1 MKRRLRLKIRTKI
14 LLAATFILLLC
25 LTVSNVLTYSY
36 VKTIIQEQVLRDNAT
51 KLEQTSS
58 QIAKIQRRIAETAEY
73 IISDADINKQM
84 VPVPG
89 ETFEDRYFKKV
100 RVRTQ
105 LQLFSSLNSS
115 LVNIMIIRP
124 DGEIFSNY
132 SGYEPYFES
141 YLSQP
146 WYAPYR
152 EGQTDL
158 RFSVP
163 HAFMFLNRNLD
174 VISYVVPYRNFQ
186 DPDPAR
192 YVLVLDMRM
201 EEISNVFESAREDF
215 ERILLLNRDGVPI
228 YDSGRSAGP
237 WNGGIR
243 GDDRY
248 IELAD
253 RSMEEQWR
261 QVALISKSRLYEKV
275 NNLLLICVGIAL
287 ASFFAVL
294 LIMLPLL
301 INITRP
307 ISALAGAM
315 KRVAVGDLDTPI
327 RIESGDE
334 MELLGNGFNRMIRD
348 LKELI
353 ESHVNEQKTKRK
365 MQINLLL
372 SQINPHF
379 IYNTL
384 NTVIYLSH
392 ARRHREVI
400 SLTKALIDILQ
411 NTVKIGKDSLL
422 STLREE
428 VDIVNKYATIQH
440 YRYPGRFRLVWDIP
454 ESLMSCVTLRMM
466 LQPLVENALYHGI
479 IPSDR
484 DGTITVKAWK
494 EDRRLHIS
502 VTDDGIGFR
511 PEAGGGGKSTGIG
524 LANIRERLA
533 FHYGPQAG
541 LAVESLPDSGATVHI
556 FLPGDAP
563 PNDMSIS
570 EL

>member
-1 MKRRLRLKIRTKI
+1 MRRRLRLKIRTKI

-36 VKTIIQEQVLRDNAT
+36 VKKIIQEQVLRDNAT

-58 QIAKIQRRIAETAEY
+58 QIAKIQRRIADTAEY
-73 IISDADINKQM
+73 IISDADLNKLM
-84 VPVPG
+84 VPDPG
-89 ETFEDRYFKKV
+89 DTFEDRYFKKV

-115 LVNIMIIRP
+115 LVNLMIIRP

-132 SGYEPYFES
+132 SGYEPYFQS

-146 WYAPYR
+146 WYDPCR
-152 EGQTDL
+152 EGQADR

-186 DPDPAR
+186 DPDPSR
-192 YVLVLDMRM
+192 YVLVLDMRL
-201 EEISNVFESAREDF
+201 EEITNVFESAREDF

-228 YDSGRSAGP
+228 YDSGRSAGL

-243 GDDRY
+243 NDDY

-253 RSMEEQWR
+253 SSMEEQWR

-275 NNLLLICVGIAL
+275 NNLLVIYVGIAL

-348 LKELI
+348 LKKLI

-392 ARRHREVI
+392 DRRHREVI
-400 SLTKALIDILQ
+400 ALTKALIDILQ

-494 EDRRLHIS
+494 EDRRLHIT

-511 PEAGGGGKSTGIG
+511 PMAGGGGDKSTGIG

-541 LAVESLPDSGATVHI
+541 LTVESLPGSGVTVHL

-563 PNDMSIS
+563 PNEMSIS